1 MPELIAYLEM
11 SHYQDFRQP
20 AYYIDLINIF
30 NQLFFQYYH
39 LIFLPIFSPYF
50 FANIIF
56 DKFYQSEANLTNLTN
71 QRAI

>member
-11 SHYQDFRQP
+11 SHYHHFRQP

-30 NQLFFQYYH
+30 NQLFCQYYH

-56 DKFYQSEANLTNLTN
+56 DQSEGNLTNLTN